1 MKLDDNNS
9 MPLYLQLKNTIKGL
23 IDSGEIKKGEKILS
37 EYELCEKYNVSRVRR
52 LFD

>member
-23 IDSGEIKKGEKILS
+23 IDSGEINKGDKIPS
-37 EYELCEKYNVSRVRR
+37 EMNSVKNIM
-52 LFD
+52 